1 MEHPFSGPFSVT
13 HPILSGSRDGPLA
26 GSPGETIPSE
36 RDKVS
41 VKRQPEKRASS
52 FAAFSQTKECSKE
65 IQMNFYSFE
74 WLQFYSFSAPWLTF
88 SQLRDSLHHVRCS
101 CTEQYHTGLLKFA
114 ATSYVGRVTR
124 HRDLRLHK
132 AEERDK
138 R

>member
-74 WLQFYSFSAPWLTF
+74 WLQYLFLQRSMVDIFSTQRFTAPC
-88 SQLRDSLHHVRCS
+88 SVQLHRTISHWAAKICSHV
-101 CTEQYHTGLLKFA
+101 
-114 ATSYVGRVTR
+114 
-124 HRDLRLHK
+124 LRRPCHK
-132 AEERDK
+132 TQGPSTAQSRGK